1 MINRRTL
8 SASMAMGLL
17 LMTSARTDA
26 ADGGGSGGGGGG
38 AAGSG
43 GGGSPAG
50 GTGGFNSGDFNGL
63 GGGSLNLP
71 DLYKLIK
78 LPFELISMAVDYN
91 NKNQAAD
98 ATKRGTELQV
108 IRREELVGLSK
119 KGDAKAQNELGFN
132 YFHGVGV
139 SRDRAQAMTLYRLSA
154 LQDHAEAQNN
164 LGLCYYT
171 NIEGH
176 GDPIEAC
183 ALWRLAAPTFPKAQI
198 NLTYAEGKLPA
209 DSLLAITKRTDEL
222 RAEIAATLGKKA
234 LPPASK

>member
-1 MINRRTL
+1 MV
-8 SASMAMGLL
+8 
-17 LMTSARTDA
+17 
-26 ADGGGSGGGGGG
+26 
-38 AAGSG
+38 
-43 GGGSPAG
+43 
-50 GTGGFNSGDFNGL
+50 
-63 GGGSLNLP
+63 
-71 DLYKLIK
+71 K
-78 LPFELISMAVDYN
+78 LPFELISKAVASN
-91 NKNQAAD
+91 NKTQAAD
-98 ATKRGTELQV
+98 ATKRGTELQIV
-108 IRREELVGLSK
+108 RNQELMGLSN
-119 KGDAKAQNELGFN
+119 KGEAAAQNELGFN

-198 NLTYAEGKLPA
+198 NLTFAEGKLPA

>member
-1 MINRRTL
+1 LEIL
-8 SASMAMGLL
+8 AWPFQLIS
-17 LMTSARTDA
+17 
-26 ADGGGSGGGGGG
+26 
-38 AAGSG
+38 
-43 GGGSPAG
+43 
-50 GTGGFNSGDFNGL
+50 
-63 GGGSLNLP
+63 
-71 DLYKLIK
+71 KLI
-78 LPFELISMAVDYN
+78 DYN

-108 IRREELVGLSK
+108 IRHEELVGLSK
-119 KGDAKAQNELGFN
+119 KGNAEAQNELGFN

-139 SRDRAQAMTLYRLSA
+139 SRDREQAMTLYRLSA

>member
-1 MINRRTL
+1 
-8 SASMAMGLL
+8 
-17 LMTSARTDA
+17 
-26 ADGGGSGGGGGG
+26 
-38 AAGSG
+38 
-43 GGGSPAG
+43 
-50 GTGGFNSGDFNGL
+50 
-63 GGGSLNLP
+63 
-71 DLYKLIK
+71 
-78 LPFELISMAVDYN
+78 MAVDYN

-108 IRREELVGLSK
+108 IRHEELVGLSK

-183 ALWRLAAPTFPKAQI
+183 ALWRLAAPAFPKAQI

>member
-1 MINRRTL
+1 MDENHKINAAEATRRGAL
-8 SASMAMGLL
+8 LQSDRNNELLGL
-17 LMTSARTDA
+17 ANKGNA
-26 ADGGGSGGGGGG
+26 A
-38 AAGSG
+38 
-43 GGGSPAG
+43 
-50 GTGGFNSGDFNGL
+50 
-63 GGGSLNLP
+63 
-71 DLYKLIK
+71 
-78 LPFELISMAVDYN
+78 
-91 NKNQAAD
+91 
-98 ATKRGTELQV
+98 
-108 IRREELVGLSK
+108 
-119 KGDAKAQNELGFN
+119 AQNELGFN

-183 ALWRLAAPTFPKAQI
+183 ALWRLAAPAFPKAQI

-234 LPPASK
+234 VPPTSK